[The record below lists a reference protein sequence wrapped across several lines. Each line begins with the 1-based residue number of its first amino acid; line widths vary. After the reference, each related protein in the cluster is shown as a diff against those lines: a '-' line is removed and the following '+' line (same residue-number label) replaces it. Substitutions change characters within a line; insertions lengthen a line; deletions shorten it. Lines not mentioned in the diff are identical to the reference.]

1 MDFRHKYPQIGPRF
15 GACLNMKDLPD
26 DIDPMVTN
34 QCFGGVMGMQD
45 DANQL
50 NFPFLYTLNIIYDRS
65 VNSEVSHK
73 ASLTMGQKSMGNF
86 SYAIG
91 LRVREFSR
99 VLGDLAKNK
108 RYLKIIPVLWVFGD
122 SRKQVSK
129 RVSRAVTVWEK
140 RSFKLQQETV
150 LNKVL
155 LISALPGGLY
165 NFRDNINIIDRHY
178 YASSSGIA
186 RMLPV
191 QGDYQGNGSPVMLL
205 VGRKGQLI
213 GLDVYAEGSNNH
225 NLLVGAESGA
235 GKSFILNTMLSDYAD
250 AGEKVRVVDIGYS
263 YKKLCWTKG
272 GKFIDLGDPNE
283 RHCINPFWFKTNDLE
298 DMKYNLEA
306 AINVVAE
313 MVYSASGSQM
323 RETEWTLLKTA
334 TDHVVST
341 GNYLNAVTEIRNWLR
356 DYDLH
361 EKDSPDYI
369 PEISRI
375 AKEMA
380 FNLRDFCLG
389 GKWGH
394 FFNGQATLNIANDDF
409 VVVELETLKSQRE
422 LFSVVVMQVMN
433 AITQDLYLSDRM
445 SRRFILFEE
454 APALLR
460 KSGHNDLSRLAA
472 MIEEG
477 YRRAR
482 KYGGSFGVVMQ
493 SLLDLKLM
501 GDTGQVIMDNAAYKF
516 MLQSKSFA
524 KAAEEKIVNLQGFA
538 LELAESVKNNKPKY
552 SEILFETP
560 QGLGVGRLVVDNW
573 RYWVN
578 TTSADE
584 VGRFEA
590 LLKQGKTPYEAIA
603 ELSGMGVTYGT
614 EE

>member
-1 MDFRHKYPQIGPRF
+1 
-15 GACLNMKDLPD
+15 
-26 DIDPMVTN
+26 
-34 QCFGGVMGMQD
+34 
-45 DANQL
+45 
-50 NFPFLYTLNIIYDRS
+50 
-65 VNSEVSHK
+65 
-73 ASLTMGQKSMGNF
+73 
-86 SYAIG
+86 
-91 LRVREFSR
+91 
-99 VLGDLAKNK
+99 
-108 RYLKIIPVLWVFGD
+108 
-122 SRKQVSK
+122 
-129 RVSRAVTVWEK
+129 
-140 RSFKLQQETV
+140 
-150 LNKVL
+150 
-155 LISALPGGLY
+155 
-165 NFRDNINIIDRHY
+165 
-178 YASSSGIA
+178 
-186 RMLPV
+186 
-191 QGDYQGNGSPVMLL
+191 
-205 VGRKGQLI
+205 
-213 GLDVYAEGSNNH
+213 
-225 NLLVGAESGA
+225 
-235 GKSFILNTMLSDYAD
+235 
-250 AGEKVRVVDIGYS
+250 
-263 YKKLCWTKG
+263 
-272 GKFIDLGDPNE
+272 
-283 RHCINPFWFKTNDLE
+283 
-298 DMKYNLEA
+298 
-306 AINVVAE
+306 
-313 MVYSASGSQM
+313 
-323 RETEWTLLKTA
+323 
-334 TDHVVST
+334 
-341 GNYLNAVTEIRNWLR
+341 
-356 DYDLH
+356 
-361 EKDSPDYI
+361 
-369 PEISRI
+369 
-375 AKEMA
+375 
-380 FNLRDFCLG
+380 
-389 GKWGH
+389 
-394 FFNGQATLNIANDDF
+394 
-409 VVVELETLKSQRE
+409 
-422 LFSVVVMQVMN
+422 VVVMQVMN